1 LDIRVCT
8 GLNYGADITTQ
19 ARICDEAK
27 IGAIT
32 IDRGR

>member
-19 ARICDEAK
+19 TRICDEAK

-32 IDRGR
+32 TDRGR